1 MQSVAQGGI
10 AEADASHWVGPGVS
24 THDGES
30 VVEVGRSV
38 VMTGGSVVVITGG
51 SVDVGAAVLVGDG
64 YSDAQEHTALA
75 ASRTGRALAMPHAPR
90 TQFIAAPLILAYVSG
105 SH

>member
-1 MQSVAQGGI
+1 MMQSVAQGGI
-10 AEADASHWVGPGVS
+10 AEADASHWVGPGVP
-24 THDGES
+24 THDGEP
-30 VVEVGRSV
+30 VVGVGVSV
-38 VMTGGSVVVITGG
+38 VMTGGSVVTTGG

-75 ASRTGRALAMPHAPR
+75 ASRTGRAPLRPQASR
-90 TQFIAAPLILAYVSG
+90 TQFIAAPLMLAYVSG

>member
-1 MQSVAQGGI
+1 MMQSVAQGGI
-10 AEADASHWVGPGVS
+10 AEANASHWDGPGVT
-24 THDGES
+24 THGEP
-30 VVEVGRSV
+30 VVGVGVSV
-38 VMTGGSVVVITGG
+38 VMTGGSVVTTGG

-75 ASRTGRALAMPHAPR
+75 ASRTGRAPLKPHAPR
-90 TQFIAAPLILAYVSG
+90 TQFIAAPLMLAYVSG